1 MTPPILETPR
11 LLLRG
16 HRLTDFEDMA
26 ALWADDAV
34 VRFIQG
40 VPQSREAVWARLL
53 RYVGHWGLM
62 GFGYWVVTA
71 KEDGRYLGEIGLGE
85 YQRDMTPPLGDRP
98 DAGWMI
104 RPAEHGK
111 GIATEAVARMLAW
124 ADAELAYEETVCI
137 IKPPHLASQNVAKKV
152 GYRPERESLYH
163 DAPTLVLARRRT
175 TSASP

>member
-16 HRLTDFEDMA
+16 HRLGDFEDMA
-26 ALWADDAV
+26 ALWAEQEV

-53 RYVGHWGLM
+53 RYVGHWSLM
-62 GFGYWVVTA
+62 GFGYWVATA
-71 KEDGRYLGEIGLGE
+71 KEDGRFLGEVGFGE

-104 RPAEHGK
+104 RPSEHGK
-111 GIATEAVARMLAW
+111 GFATEAMGRVVAW
-124 ADAELAYEETVCI
+124 ADAELSFVETVCI
-137 IKPPHLASQNVAKKV
+137 IKPDHLASQNVARKL
-152 GYRPERESLYH
+152 GYQLERESLYH
-163 DAPTLVLARRRT
+163 DAPTLVLSRRRA
-175 TSASP
+175 TSA